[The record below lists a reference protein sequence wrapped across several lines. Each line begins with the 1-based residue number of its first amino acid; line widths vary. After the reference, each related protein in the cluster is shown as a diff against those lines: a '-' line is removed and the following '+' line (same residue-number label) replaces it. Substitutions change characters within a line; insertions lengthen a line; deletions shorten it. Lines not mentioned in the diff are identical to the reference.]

1 MVGTHSVIYQW
12 HIFVASLDPTTGAE
26 QAGTRPVMV
35 VSRESSNQSLPV
47 VNVIPVTSRKSLS
60 RIIYRNEVLLP
71 AGTAGLRVDSIAL
84 CYQVRTLDKN
94 RLERVLGAVQDIG
107 LRLKLQEA
115 IRFQLDL

>member
-1 MVGTHSVIYQW
+1 M
-12 HIFVASLDPTTGAE
+12 
-26 QAGTRPVMV
+26 
-35 VSRESSNQSLPV
+35 
-47 VNVIPVTSRKSLS
+47 
-60 RIIYRNEVLLP
+60 P